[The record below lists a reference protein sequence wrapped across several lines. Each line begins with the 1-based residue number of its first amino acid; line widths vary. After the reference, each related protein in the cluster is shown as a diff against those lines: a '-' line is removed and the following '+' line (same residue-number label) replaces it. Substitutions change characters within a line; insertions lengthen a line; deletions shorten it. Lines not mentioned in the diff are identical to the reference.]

1 MPAQHF
7 KYTFSQSL
15 SMPDVEAAFVLAI
28 FAVESIH
35 GESDTRLLAEHAME
49 LQTRTCVVDAS
60 TELGRDL
67 NRLFVGF
74 LRREFGDVGFRVE
87 RIERAE
93 TGPKHSEYKAQCH
106 LLRDGQ
112 VQGLSNN

>member
-1 MPAQHF
+1 MANQLF
-7 KYTFSQSL
+7 RYAFDASL
-15 SMPDVEAAFVLAI
+15 DMSEVEAAFVLAI
-28 FAVESIH
+28 FATESIH

-74 LRREFGDVGFRVE
+74 LRREFGDDGFRVE
-87 RIERAE
+87 RIARAE
-93 TGPKHSEYKAQCH
+93 TGPQT
-106 LLRDGQ
+106 L
-112 VQGLSNN
+112 